1 MKNGEEFIGK
11 LVLREIEEKNF
22 SSTILN
28 CLLSP
33 LSPTFI
39 ISNGRKHQRKVNV
52 ISFQLVIVIV
62 NRYHCLTLTLDFEMS
77 KRLLTPLVIL
87 KFGPVFLGS

>member
-1 MKNGEEFIGK
+1 MKMGK
-11 LVLREIEEKNF
+11 NLLENLFLEKQKKR
-22 SSTILN
+22 IQQHDPE
-28 CLLSP
+28 LSFVT

-39 ISNGRKHQRKVNV
+39 ISNGRKHQRKVNA